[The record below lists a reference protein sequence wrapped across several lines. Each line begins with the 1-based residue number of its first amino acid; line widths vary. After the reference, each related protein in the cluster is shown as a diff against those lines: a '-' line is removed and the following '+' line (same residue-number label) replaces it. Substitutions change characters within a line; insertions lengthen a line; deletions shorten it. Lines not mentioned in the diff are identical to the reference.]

1 MNIFRYGK
9 TQTDYLSKKDPVLG
23 EKIKLLGKI
32 KRECTNNAFD
42 FLVRSVIAQQIS
54 SKSLETILKKAETNI
69 GELTPK
75 TILRAS
81 CCKFKN
87 CGIPLYKTQRIKH
100 IAKKAETK
108 EIDFE
113 NLNKLNDNEVIETL
127 TTLEGVGKWT
137 AQMVLI
143 FALKRP
149 NILSYGDFGIRKGL
163 QNLHHIQKLTKK
175 DFDKFNELY
184 SPYGTIAAFYLWE
197 IARM

>member
-23 EKIKLLGKI
+23 EKIKMLGKI
-32 KRECTNNAFD
+32 KRECADNAFD
-42 FLVRSVIAQQIS
+42 FLIRSVIAQQIS
-54 SKSLETILKKAETNI
+54 SKSLETILKKAEANI
-69 GELTPK
+69 GELTPEN
-75 TILRAS
+75 ILNAS
-81 CCKFKN
+81 TCKFKN
-87 CGIPLYKTQRIKH
+87 CGIPLYKTQRIKQ
-100 IAKKAETK
+100 IAQKAASK

-113 NLNKLNDNEVIETL
+113 NLSNLNDNEVIETL

-149 NILSYGDFGIRKGL
+149 NILSYGDFSIRKGL

-175 DFDKFNELY
+175 DFDKFSELY

>member
-9 TQTDYLSKKDPVLG
+9 TQTDYLSKKDPILG

-54 SKSLETILKKAETNI
+54 SKSLETILKKAEANI
-69 GELTPK
+69 GELTPEN
-75 TILRAS
+75 ILNAS
-81 CCKFKN
+81 TCKFKN
-87 CGIPLYKTQRIKH
+87 CGIPLYKTQRIKQ
-100 IAKKAETK
+100 IAQNAASGV
-108 EIDFE
+108 IDFK
-113 NLNKLNDNEVIETL
+113 NLNKLSDNEVIEKL
-127 TTLEGVGKWT
+127 TSLEGVGKWT

-163 QNLHHIQKLTKK
+163 QNLHNIQKLTKK
-175 DFDKFNELY
+175 DFDKFSELY
-184 SPYGTIAAFYLWE
+184 SPYGTVAAFYLWE

>member
-9 TQTDYLSKKDPVLG
+9 TQTDYLSKQDPILG
-23 EKIKLLGKI
+23 EKIKMLGKI
-32 KRECTNNAFD
+32 KRECADSAFD

-69 GELTPK
+69 GELTPQN
-75 TILRAS
+75 ILSAS
-81 CCKFKN
+81 TCKFKN
-87 CGIPLYKTQRIKH
+87 CGIPLYKTQRIKQ
-100 IAKKAETK
+100 IAQNAASGV
-108 EIDFE
+108 IDFK
-113 NLNKLNDNEVIETL
+113 NLNKLSDNEVIETL

-163 QNLHHIQKLTKK
+163 QNLHNIQKLTKK
-175 DFDKFNELY
+175 DFDKFCELY

>member
-23 EKIKLLGKI
+23 EKIKMLGKI
-32 KRECTNNAFD
+32 KRECADNAFD
-42 FLVRSVIAQQIS
+42 FLIRSVIAQQIS

-100 IAKKAETK
+100 IAQNAASGV
-108 EIDFE
+108 IDFK
-113 NLNKLNDNEVIETL
+113 NLNKLSDNEVIETL